1 MKSLQL
7 GLRPAPAWTA
17 ILGLAF
23 FSVLCVLVGAG
34 GALNFAFP
42 VGALGVGVLLYFRYP
57 ILYVGFTWWMWFLSP
72 LVRRLADYRGGGYTE
87 PSPILL
93 APFLVTMVSLVT
105 LWQHLPKTHRQ
116 GGLPFILSFA
126 GIFYGFFVALVYRS
140 PFTVALA
147 LLVWLAPVLLGFHL
161 FANWRNYPSY
171 RQNIQRT
178 FLWGALVMGV
188 YGIVQ
193 FLVAPAWDRFWLI
206 QSGMTGVQ
214 GTPEPLGIRVWSTMN
229 SGEPFTAILIAALLL
244 LFSYEGA
251 LRTSGMVAGIA
262 GHITFLL
269 TRARSSWIGW
279 LAGLL
284 TLVNSLKPNLQMR
297 LFVTISV
304 MVVLV
309 IPLATLDPFAEQFTG
324 RIATLSNLQDDG
336 SANVRIHTFRTLI
349 GPALTSFVGDGIED
363 STPDSAFLAILLQLG
378 WLGTLPYLGG
388 ILLIVFSL
396 FQGSE
401 SRFDLFAAAARAIVV
416 STLVRLPVNSVML
429 DTSGTV
435 LWGFLGIG
443 MAAHQY
449 HQHQRTAELRQPL
462 PQNYNGEAG
471 EKQ

>member
-161 FANWRNYPSY
+161 FANWRKYPIY

-193 FLVAPAWDRFWLI
+193 YLVAPAWDRFWLI
-206 QSGMTGVQ
+206 QSGMTTSG
-214 GTPEPLGIRVWSTMN
+214 GSPEPLGIRVWSTMN
-229 SGEPFTAILIAALLL
+229 SAEPFTTVLTAALLL
-244 LFSYEGA
+244 LFSNGGA
-251 LRTSGMVAGIA
+251 SRTSATVAGIA
-262 GHITFLL
+262 GYITFLL

-284 TLVNSLKPNLQMR
+284 ALANSLKANLQMR
-297 LFVTISV
+297 LFITILV
-304 MVVLV
+304 MAVLV
-309 IPLATLDPFAEQFTG
+309 VPLATLDPFAEQFTG
-324 RIATLSNLQDDG
+324 RIATLSNLEDDT
-336 SANVRIHTFRTLI
+336 SANARIETFRELI
-349 GPALTSFVGDGIED
+349 GPALTSFVGDGIKD

-378 WLGTLPYLGG
+378 WLGTIPYVGG
-388 ILLIVFSL
+388 MFIIIFSL

-416 STLVRLPVNSVML
+416 STIVRIPMNSIMI
-429 DTSGTV
+429 DTSGIV
-435 LWGFLGIG
+435 FWGFLGVG
-443 MAAHQY
+443 MAARKY
-449 HQHQRTAELRQPL
+449 YQHQSTAEFRQPL
-462 PQNYNGEAG
+462 PQNSHSERG
-471 EKQ
+471 